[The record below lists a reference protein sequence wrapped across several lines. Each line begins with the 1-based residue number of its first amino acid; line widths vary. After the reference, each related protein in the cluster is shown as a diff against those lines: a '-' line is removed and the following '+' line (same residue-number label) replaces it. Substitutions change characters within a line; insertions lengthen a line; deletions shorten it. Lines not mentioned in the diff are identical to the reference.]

1 MNLKGD
7 LIMDEKDTVILRE
20 LQKNSRIASGDIAVM
35 LETDERDVETR
46 IAALQA
52 AGILRRCTAVIDYGA
67 AGEGAVS
74 VILSLK
80 VTPEKGLGYDGI
92 AARLARF
99 PQVQSIY
106 LLTGTYDF
114 QVIINGTSMAEV
126 SRFVAEQIASLDG
139 VRETMTQI
147 VMKTYKEQGTEM
159 SRPGSRDRQLIS
171 F

>member
-1 MNLKGD
+1 
-7 LIMDEKDTVILRE
+7 MDEKDTVILRE

-35 LETDERDVETR
+35 LETDEREVETR

-52 AGILRRCTAVIDYGA
+52 EGILRRCTAVIDYGA
-67 AGEGAVS
+67 AREGAVS

-80 VTPEKGLGYDGI
+80 VTQEKGLGYDGI

-147 VMKTYKEQGTEM
+147 VMKTYKEQGTDM
-159 SRPGSRDRQLIS
+159 SCPGSRDRQLIS